1 MLKEKQEK
9 ARLEAVVDSEQT
21 IAELNH
27 RHEREKQ
34 ILREDNDKLAANVDF
49 VSFWYIFIK
58 ILTKKK

>member
-1 MLKEKQEK
+1 MLKDKHEKV
-9 ARLEAVVDSEQT
+9 RLEAVVDSEQI

-49 VSFWYIFIK
+49 VSCYIFIK
-58 ILTKKK
+58 ILTKI